1 MVLICGQYDIGCL
14 DQEKVIFKDQGIIQR
29 GFLNKLMPKIKSYY
43 KFSSKIV

>member
-1 MVLICGQYDIGCL
+1 MVLICGQYDIGCV